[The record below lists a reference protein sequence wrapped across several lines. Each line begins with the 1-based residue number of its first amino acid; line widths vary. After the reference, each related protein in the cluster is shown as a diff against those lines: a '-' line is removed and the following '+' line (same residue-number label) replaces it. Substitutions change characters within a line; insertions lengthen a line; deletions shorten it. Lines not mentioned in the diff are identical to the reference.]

1 MADECREL
9 LKGHP
14 WPGNVRQ
21 LRNVIER
28 ALIVGQS
35 STITTADLPQELRS
49 SGPSDSGGFRVRM
62 GSSLEEVERELIIRT
77 IEYAG
82 GNKTRAAEILGISLK
97 TLHNKLKEYSQQG
110 MLGHSEH
117 DAAAAS

>member
-1 MADECREL
+1 MDDECREV

-28 ALIVGQS
+28 ALIVCQS
-35 STITTADLPQELRS
+35 STITTVDLPQEFRTT
-49 SGPSDSGGFRVRM
+49 GQGDSGWFRVRM
-62 GSSLEEVERELIIRT
+62 GSSLDDVERELIIRT

-82 GNKTRAAEILGISLK
+82 GNKTRAAEILGVAPK
-97 TLHNKLKEYSQQG
+97 TLYNRLERYE
-110 MLGHSEH
+110 EH
-117 DAAAAS
+117 